1 VDTFS
6 KRRLIIAGIM
16 LGIGAI
22 FILRLFSIQITNKT
36 YKQFATRNVLRF
48 ITTYPARGLIYDRKG
63 NLMVYNKAAYDL
75 MMIPR
80 EVKTFDTTELC
91 NIVQLDRVELRDAIK
106 KAKLYSRFKPS
117 IVVGQISPDIYAPLQ
132 EKLYKYPGFFVQSRT
147 LREYPSK
154 SAAQVLGYVGEVNQK
169 IIENDHYYLSGDY
182 IGVSGL
188 EKAYEKELRGIKGI
202 TKSMVDVHNRVKG
215 KYNEGKEDSTAILGQ
230 NLLTGMD
237 ANLEAYAELLMT
249 NKRGAVV
256 AIEPSTGEIILMVSA
271 PSYDPNLLV
280 GRQRSTN
287 YSILDRDSVA
297 KPMWNR
303 AVNALYPPGSTFK
316 LANALIALEEH
327 AISPFDRFSCSGK
340 GSKPISCT
348 HSHVSPLAVREGI
361 RESCNSFFWNTFRQI
376 MGHKSN
382 SAESYQAWRDYITS
396 FGFGTKLNPELSSEN
411 KGSIPEVALYDK
423 WYTPGHWNSMTIR
436 SLAIGQGEIEATPLQ
451 MANLCAMIANRGY
464 YIAPHV
470 VRAIQDAKDVNREVR
485 QLEYEKKV
493 VNISPEHFNT
503 VIEGMQAVIEE
514 TKLQNTVK
522 LENIIVCG
530 KTGTVQNPHGAD
542 HSAFVGFAP
551 RDNPKIAIAVFIENA
566 GFGATYAAPIAG
578 LLMEK
583 YLNDSIAPKRKDLEQ
598 KLIETDL
605 LNVVEVKKKL

>member
-1 VDTFS
+1 MDTFS
-6 KRRLIIAGIM
+6 KRKLIIAGIM
-16 LGIGAI
+16 LGIGVI
-22 FILRLFSIQITNKT
+22 FILKLFSIQITNKT

-48 ITTYPARGLIYDRKG
+48 ITIYPARGLIYDRKG
-63 NLMVYNKAAYDL
+63 ELMVYNKAAYDL

-106 KAKLYSRFKPS
+106 KAKQYSRYKPS

-154 SAAQVLGYVGEVNQK
+154 SAAQVLGYVGEVNQR
-169 IIENDHYYLSGDY
+169 IIDNDPYYLSGDY
-182 IGVSGL
+182 VGVSGL

-230 NLLTGMD
+230 NLMTGMD
-237 ANLEAYAELLMT
+237 ASLQAYAELLMT
-249 NKRGAVV
+249 NKRGAIV
-256 AIEPSTGEIILMVSA
+256 AIEPSTGEIILMASA

-280 GRQRSTN
+280 GRQRSAN
-287 YSILDRDSVA
+287 YSIMDRDSIT

-327 AISPFDRFSCSGK
+327 AITPFDRFSCSGK

-348 HSHVSPLAVREGI
+348 HSHVSPLAIREGI
-361 RESCNSFFWNTFRQI
+361 RESCNSFFWNAFREI
-376 MGHKSN
+376 MSHKSN
-382 SAESYQAWRDYITS
+382 SAESYQVWRDYITS

-411 KGSIPEVALYDK
+411 RGSIPEVSLYDK
-423 WYTPGHWNSMTIR
+423 WYTPGHWNAMTIR

-451 MANLCAMIANRGY
+451 MVNLCAMIANRGY

-470 VRAIQDAKDVNREVR
+470 VRAVQDANREVHN
-485 QLEYEKKV
+485 LEYEKKV

-503 VIEGMQAVIEE
+503 VIEGMQAVIAE

-522 LENIIVCG
+522 QDNFIVCG

-551 RDNPKIAIAVFIENA
+551 KDNPQIAIVVFIENA

-583 YLNDSIAPKRKDLEQ
+583 YLNDSIAPKHKELEQ

>member
-1 VDTFS
+1 MDTFS
-6 KRRLIIAGIM
+6 KRRLII
-16 LGIGAI
+16 LGIFLGVGAI
-22 FILRLFSIQITNKT
+22 FILRLFSLQITSKT
-36 YKQFATRNVLRF
+36 YKQFATRNVLRK
-48 ITTYPARGLIYDRKG
+48 ITIYPARGFIYDRNN

-75 MMIPR
+75 MIIPR

-91 NIVQLDRVELRDAIK
+91 NIVQLDRVELRDAIR
-106 KAKLYSRFKPS
+106 KAKQYSYYKPS
-117 IVVGQISPDIYAPLQ
+117 IVAGQISPDIYAPLQ

-147 LREYPSK
+147 LREYPNK
-154 SAAQVLGYVGEVNQK
+154 SAAHVLGFVGEVSPK
-169 IIENDHYYLSGDY
+169 TLETDKYYRQGDY

-188 EKAYEKELRGIKGI
+188 EKAYEQELRGIKGVQ
-202 TKSMVDVHNRVKG
+202 KSMVDVHNRIKG
-215 KYNEGKEDSTAILGQ
+215 KYNEGKEDTTAILGN
-230 NLLTGMD
+230 NLLTGLD
-237 ANLEAYAELLMT
+237 ANLIAYAELLLT

-256 AIEPSTGEIILMVSA
+256 AIDPPTGEIIAMVSA

-280 GRQRSTN
+280 GRQRSKN
-287 YSILDRDSVA
+287 YSVLDRDSIN

-303 AVNALYPPGSTFK
+303 AVIGRYPPGSTFK

-327 AISPFDRFSCSGK
+327 AISPLDRFSCSGK

-361 RESCNSFFWNTFRQI
+361 RESCNSFFWNAFRQI
-376 MGHKSN
+376 MNRKGN
-382 SAESYQAWRDYITS
+382 SEESFQAWREYITS
-396 FGFGTKLNPELSSEN
+396 FGFGQKLSPELSSEVR
-411 KGSIPEVALYDK
+411 GSIPEVSLYDK
-423 WYTPGHWNSMTIR
+423 WYGSRHWNAMTIR

-451 MANLCAMIANRGY
+451 MVNLCAMIANRGY
-464 YIAPHV
+464 YIMPHIV
-470 VRAIQDAKDVNREVR
+470 KAIQTPTREVR
-485 QLEYEKKV
+485 QLEFEKKV
-493 VNISPEHFNT
+493 VNVGPENFAT

-522 LENIIVCG
+522 LDNITICG

-551 RDNPKIAIAVFIENA
+551 KDNPKIAIVVFIENA

-583 YLNDSIAPKRKDLEQ
+583 FLNDSISPKHKDIEQ
-598 KLIETDL
+598 KLIDTDL
-605 LNVVEVKKKL
+605 LDVKEVKKSL

>member
-1 VDTFS
+1 MDTFS
-6 KRRLIIAGIM
+6 KRKLIVAGIM
-16 LGIGAI
+16 LGVGVI

-48 ITTYPARGLIYDRKG
+48 ITIYPARGLIYDRKG
-63 NLMVYNKAAYDL
+63 ELMVYNKAAYDL

-91 NIVQLDRVELRDAIK
+91 NIVQLDRVELREAIR
-106 KAKLYSRFKPS
+106 KAKQYSRYKPS

-132 EKLYKYPGFFVQSRT
+132 EKLYKYPGFYVQSRT

-169 IIENDHYYLSGDY
+169 TIDNDPYYLSGDY

-230 NLLTGMD
+230 NLMTGMD
-237 ANLEAYAELLMT
+237 ASLQAYAELLMT
-249 NKRGAVV
+249 NKRGAIV
-256 AIEPSTGEIILMVSA
+256 AIEPSTGEIILMASA

-280 GRQRSTN
+280 GRQRSAN
-287 YSILDRDSVA
+287 YSIMDRDSIT

-327 AISPFDRFSCSGK
+327 AITPFDRFSCSGK

-348 HSHVSPLAVREGI
+348 HSHVSPLAIREGI
-361 RESCNSFFWNTFRQI
+361 RESCNSFFWNAFREI
-376 MGHKSN
+376 MSHKSN
-382 SAESYQAWRDYITS
+382 SAESYQVWRDYITS

-411 KGSIPEVALYDK
+411 RGSIPEVSLYDK
-423 WYTPGHWNSMTIR
+423 WYTPGHWNAMTIR

-451 MANLCAMIANRGY
+451 MVNLCAMIANRGY

-470 VRAIQDAKDVNREVR
+470 VRAVQDANREVHN
-485 QLEYEKKV
+485 LEYEKKV

-503 VIEGMQAVIEE
+503 VIEGMQAVIAE

-522 LENIIVCG
+522 QDNFIVCG

-551 RDNPKIAIAVFIENA
+551 KDNPKIAIVVFIENA

-583 YLNDSIAPKRKDLEQ
+583 YLNDSIAPKHKELEQ

>member
-6 KRRLIIAGIM
+6 KRKLIIAGIM

-36 YKQFATRNVLRF
+36 YKQFATRNVLRY
-48 ITTYPARGLIYDRKG
+48 ITTFPARGLIYDRKG
-63 NLMVYNKAAYDL
+63 ELMVYNKAAYDL
-75 MMIPR
+75 MIIPR
-80 EVKTFDTTELC
+80 EVKSFDTTEMC
-91 NIVQLDRVELRDAIK
+91 NIVQLDRVELRDAIN
-106 KAKLYSRFKPS
+106 KAKLYSRYKPS

-169 IIENDHYYLSGDY
+169 IIDNDHYYLSGDY

-215 KYNEGKEDSTAILGQ
+215 KYNEGKEDTTAILGK
-230 NLLTGMD
+230 NLQTGMD
-237 ANLEAYAELLMT
+237 ASLQAYAELLMT
-249 NKRGAVV
+249 NKRGAIV
-256 AIEPSTGEIILMVSA
+256 AIEPSSGEIIMMVSA

-348 HSHVSPLAVREGI
+348 HSHVSPLAIREGI

-376 MGHKSN
+376 MSHKSN
-382 SAESYQAWRDYITS
+382 SAESYQVWRDYITS

-411 KGSIPEVALYDK
+411 KGNIPEVALYDK

-451 MANLCAMIANRGY
+451 MVNLCAMIANRGY
-464 YIAPHV
+464 YIAPHI
-470 VRAIQDAKDVNREVR
+470 VRAIQDANRDVHT
-485 QLEYEKKV
+485 LEYEKKV

-503 VIEGMQAVIEE
+503 VIGGMQAVIEE
-514 TKLQNTVK
+514 TRLQYTVK
-522 LENIIVCG
+522 QDNFIVCG

-551 RDNPKIAIAVFIENA
+551 RDNPQIAIVVFIENA
-566 GFGATYAAPIAG
+566 GFGATYAAPIGG

-583 YLNDSIAPKRKDLEQ
+583 YLNDSISPKHKETEQ

>member
-6 KRRLIIAGIM
+6 KRKLIIAGIM
-16 LGIGAI
+16 LGIGVI

-36 YKQFATRNVLRF
+36 YKQFATRNVLRY
-48 ITTYPARGLIYDRKG
+48 ITTFPARGLIYDRKG
-63 NLMVYNKAAYDL
+63 ELMVYNKAAYDL
-75 MMIPR
+75 MIIPR
-80 EVKTFDTTELC
+80 EVKPFDTTEMC
-91 NIVQLDRVELRDAIK
+91 NIVQLDRVEFRAAIN
-106 KAKLYSRFKPS
+106 KAKQYSRYKPS

-169 IIENDHYYLSGDY
+169 IIDNDHYYLSGDY

-215 KYNEGKEDSTAILGQ
+215 KYNEGKEDTTAILGQ
-230 NLLTGMD
+230 NLQTGMD
-237 ANLEAYAELLMT
+237 ASLQAYAELLMT

-256 AIEPSTGEIILMVSA
+256 AIEPSSGEIIMMVSA

-287 YSILDRDSVA
+287 YSILDRDSIA

-327 AISPFDRFSCSGK
+327 AITPFDRFSCSGK

-348 HSHVSPLAVREGI
+348 HSHVSPLAIREGI
-361 RESCNSFFWNTFRQI
+361 RESCNSFFWNTFREI
-376 MGHKSN
+376 MSHKSN
-382 SAESYQAWRDYITS
+382 SAESYQVWRDYITS

-411 KGSIPEVALYDK
+411 KGNIPEVALYDK
-423 WYTPGHWNSMTIR
+423 WYTPNHWNSMTIR

-451 MANLCAMIANRGY
+451 MVNLCAMIANRGY

-470 VRAIQDAKDVNREVR
+470 VRAVQDANRDVHK
-485 QLEYEKKV
+485 LEYEKKV

-503 VIEGMQAVIEE
+503 VIEGMQAVIAE
-514 TKLQNTVK
+514 TRLQYTVK
-522 LENIIVCG
+522 QDSIIVCG

-551 RDNPKIAIAVFIENA
+551 KDNPKIAIVVFIENA

-583 YLNDSIAPKRKDLEQ
+583 YLNDSIAPKHKETEQ